1 MNRREFLTA
10 GLGAA
15 ATLPLGA
22 TVVPLDS
29 KKFPSVLKETGSDA
43 MRGRGPLISA
53 RPYVQLLE
61 ENEVGVVWTTSRL
74 ATGYAEWKQEGT
86 DWQTCWMENDGFLSA
101 NKLIHKAVL
110 SGFDPKEAAQV
121 PCRLARAV
129 EARAVPHRVHRRAGV
144 GRGRAQRRREA

>member
-22 TVVPLDS
+22 TVMPLDS

-43 MRGRGPLISA
+43 MNKEGPLID
-53 RPYVQLLE
+53 RLPYVQLLE
-61 ENEVGVVWTTSRL
+61 ENEVGVVWTTRAP

-86 DWQTCWMENDGFLSA
+86 DWHTCWMENDGFLWRTS
-101 NKLIHKAVL
+101 
-110 SGFDPKEAAQV
+110 SST
-121 PCRLARAV
+121 
-129 EARAVPHRVHRRAGV
+129 RRS
-144 GRGRAQRRREA
+144 